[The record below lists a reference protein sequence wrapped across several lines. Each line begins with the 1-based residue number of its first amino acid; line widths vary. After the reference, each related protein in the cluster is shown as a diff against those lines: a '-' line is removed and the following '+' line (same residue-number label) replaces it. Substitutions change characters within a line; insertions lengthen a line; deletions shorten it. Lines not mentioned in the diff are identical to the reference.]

1 VIVVVDQG
9 LRMPGEAGWPARFA
23 LAWRILAYDKGRTA
37 LAVAGV
43 FLAILLV
50 FVQLGFFIAVPRGGM
65 LLYDRTQF
73 DLLVASAAYEYQVQ
87 PGKFPLSQLDKA
99 RTAPEVAL
107 AAPLYL
113 GSAKWRSGEDGKAPD
128 VFVLGLDPRYPI
140 FASRNIN
147 RQLAVLDRADT
158 VLVDSMTRPMFGPLT
173 TGRVVDIDGD
183 KVTIAGDYVL
193 GTGFMGLG
201 VILVSTQN
209 FIRLFPYRKLDQVNL
224 GLIQLKPGVDPDRA
238 AATLRDLLGTDMQ
251 IFTRPELEAHET
263 SYWTTRTSVG
273 LLFGSG
279 LIISFIVGVMVV
291 YQILATLVGRQLP
304 QFATLKAVGYGDR
317 FLVGTVITMALLI
330 VLASFFPA
338 LAAAVG
344 VYAVIRDETLLPVEM
359 SGARIAAVFAATLA
373 MAAASALLS
382 MSSLRRA
389 DPADLFG

>member
-1 VIVVVDQG
+1 
-9 LRMPGEAGWPARFA
+9 MNFA
-23 LAWRILAYDKGRTA
+23 LAWRILSHDKGRTA

-43 FLAILLV
+43 FLAIVLV

-65 LLYDRTQF
+65 LLYDRTRF
-73 DLLVASAAYEYQVQ
+73 DLLVASTAYEYQVQ
-87 PGKFPLSQLDKA
+87 PGAFPLSQLDRAK
-99 RTAPEVAL
+99 TAPEVAL
-107 AAPLYL
+107 AAPLYF

-128 VFVLGLDPRYPI
+128 VFVIGLDPQDPI
-140 FASRNIN
+140 FDSEDIH
-147 RQLAVLDRADT
+147 RQLSLLNRPDT
-158 VLVDSMTRPMFGPLT
+158 ILVDSATRPMFGPLT
-173 TGRVVDIDGD
+173 AGRVVEIESD
-183 KVTIAGDYVL
+183 KLMIGGDYVL

-201 VILVSTQN
+201 VILISAKN
-209 FIRLFPYRKLDQVNL
+209 FVRLFPFRNLDQVNL
-224 GLIQLKPGVDPDRA
+224 GLIQLKPRVDPDRA
-238 AATLRDLLGTDMQ
+238 AASLRNLLGGD
-251 IFTRPELEAHET
+251 IRVFTRPELEAHET
-263 SYWTTRTSVG
+263 AYWTTRTSVG

-330 VLASFFPA
+330 VLTSFFPA

-359 SGARIAAVFAATLA
+359 SVARIAVVFGATLA

>member
-1 VIVVVDQG
+1 
-9 LRMPGEAGWPARFA
+9 MNFA
-23 LAWRILAYDKGRTA
+23 LAWRILTHDKGRTA

-43 FLAILLV
+43 FLAIVLV

-65 LLYDRTQF
+65 LLYDRTRF
-73 DLLVASAAYEYQVQ
+73 DLLVASTAYEYQVQ
-87 PGKFPLSQLDKA
+87 PGAFPLSQLDRAK
-99 RTAPEVAL
+99 TAPEVAL
-107 AAPLYL
+107 AAPLYF

-128 VFVLGLDPRYPI
+128 VFVIGLDPQDPI
-140 FASRNIN
+140 FDSEDIH
-147 RQLAVLDRADT
+147 RQLSLLNRPDT
-158 VLVDSMTRPMFGPLT
+158 ILVDSATRPMFGPLT
-173 TGRVVDIDGD
+173 AGRVVEIESD
-183 KVTIAGDYVL
+183 KLMIGGDYVL

-201 VILVSTQN
+201 VILISAKN
-209 FIRLFPYRKLDQVNL
+209 FVRLFPFRNLDQVNL
-224 GLIQLKPGVDPDRA
+224 GLIQLKPRVDPDRA
-238 AATLRDLLGTDMQ
+238 AASLRNLLGGD
-251 IFTRPELEAHET
+251 IRVFTRPELEAHET
-263 SYWTTRTSVG
+263 AYWTTRTSVG

-330 VLASFFPA
+330 VLTSFFPA

-359 SGARIAAVFAATLA
+359 SVARIAVVFGATLA

>member
-1 VIVVVDQG
+1 
-9 LRMPGEAGWPARFA
+9 MNFA
-23 LAWRILAYDKGRTA
+23 LAWRILSHDKGRTA

-43 FLAILLV
+43 FLAIVLV

-65 LLYDRTQF
+65 LLYDRTRF
-73 DLLVASAAYEYQVQ
+73 DLLVASTAYEYQVQ
-87 PGKFPLSQLDKA
+87 PGAFPLSQLDRAK
-99 RTAPEVAL
+99 TAPEVAL
-107 AAPLYL
+107 AAPLYF

-128 VFVLGLDPRYPI
+128 VFVIGLDPQDPI
-140 FASRNIN
+140 FDSEDIH
-147 RQLAVLDRADT
+147 RQLSLLNRPDT
-158 VLVDSMTRPMFGPLT
+158 ILVDSATRPMFGPLT
-173 TGRVVDIDGD
+173 AGRVVEIESD
-183 KVTIAGDYVL
+183 KLMIGGDYVL

-201 VILVSTQN
+201 VILISAKN
-209 FIRLFPYRKLDQVNL
+209 FVRLFPFRNLDQVNL
-224 GLIQLKPGVDPDRA
+224 GLIQLKPRVDPDRA
-238 AATLRDLLGTDMQ
+238 AASLRNLLGGD
-251 IFTRPELEAHET
+251 IRVFTRPELEAHET
-263 SYWTTRTSVG
+263 AYWTTRTSVG

-291 YQILATLVGRQLP
+291 YQILAALVGRQLP